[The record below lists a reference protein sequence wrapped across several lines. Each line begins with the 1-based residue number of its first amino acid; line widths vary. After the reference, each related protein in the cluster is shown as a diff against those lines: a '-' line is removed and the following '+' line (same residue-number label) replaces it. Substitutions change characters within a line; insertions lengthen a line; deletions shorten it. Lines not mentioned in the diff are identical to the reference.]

1 MSCEESYLA
10 IRRYL
15 SDERE
20 PYAPGTHGNTKR
32 KIRKAAACY
41 VVRNGTLYYQ
51 RRQKGLDEFTELEVV
66 LQAGR
71 RKELID
77 ESHIVAGGEHLNQ
90 HHTWESISQKY
101 WWRGILKQVK
111 DYMRQCSQCQNRQ
124 DRRGLSEDDTG
135 PRLVGRPGGRRKVTT
150 PASEEEEEEG
160 DDEMDFVTS
169 IHHKTQST
177 KTVAKHELVFVDSK
191 GVVKQY
197 LPRHGQTML
206 DKLNQQRLDNQFC
219 DITLLIEGE
228 EHRAHKAVLAACSDY
243 FNELFIEKG
252 AVSSHEAVV
261 DLSGFSKVSFLP
273 LLEFAYTSNLCFN
286 FCVMADVATL
296 ARHLLMAEVLQ
307 ICESVHKKVEEQKM
321 MVYQQ
326 GDIHTVVSSQP
337 APQQAP
343 NEDPGS
349 YIMTIGSD
357 GHAVVT
363 HTGLAGAGDD
373 LDSLAHTAEA
383 FRGDPT
389 SGVTQAPGGEPGET
403 MTVVGEAGSETV
415 TLVTHSSQARVGESV
430 TFFSPTGEAET
441 MTVVTHSGQA
451 GASESLAVV
460 SACLALEQQP
470 QDGFVGEGA
479 SPSMEPG
486 AFLISVD
493 PGKVAPTE
501 VVHLAVVTLTPQEN
515 ASTTK
520 SSSASQKAE
529 PAPQASPKPP
539 PAPLLKRKRGRP
551 AKVKQEVVEEPAV
564 VDEEVPEPVSTP
576 AEETQEDMQGTHDPY
591 KRRLRQRSVGEGGY
605 VRLHMGLEKDSAP
618 APQQRPNTPKR
629 GGAAKR
635 PVKVIEAAA
644 ALIGMETVIQ
654 TDMEESVSVEGVA
667 DGAEPIKEQ
676 AVGEWPEHGPAHP
689 DGGSEVA
696 GEHACSECGLSFHRR
711 YALIV
716 HTLKH
721 EKTRGYNCSLCNKEF
736 QYAASLRAHLTR
748 HKHQKSQRPTL
759 VRVPQPHGEEGLEG
773 DIRAKGRTKREFVCD
788 ICGKTLPKLYSL
800 RIHMLNHTGVRP
812 HSCRVCGKTFA
823 HKHSLKMHRGLHD
836 AVKQFHCLLCDKS
849 FASKRSLEE
858 HTSIHTGE
866 SKYLCTQCGRSF
878 HRASGLSKHLK
889 RHQPRPDVRGFPC
902 SHCDKSFFEA
912 KDLQQHMNKHLG
924 LKPFQCQIC
933 GKSYSWKKDWYSHV
947 KSHSVAEP
955 YRCNVCG
962 KEFFEKALFR
972 RHVKKATHGKKG
984 RVKQN
989 LERECEHCGR
999 KFTQLREYRRHMN
1012 NHQGVKPFECL
1023 TCGVAWADARSLK
1036 RHVRTHTGERPY
1048 VCPECQE
1055 AHIDARSLRK
1065 HMAKYHGDLL
1075 PGKIMLEKDTLQ
1087 FHNQG
1092 TQVEHAVSILASDLP
1107 PELRPVQPPPAEEIE
1122 TVLITEETVEAVEA
1136 VQAVQGDG
1144 VATLSD
1150 QSIMQVVNYVL
1161 SQHSVLPGG
1170 VKMEGDEWQEVIQ
1183 TVEQQE
1189 VIQTV
1194 EQQEVIQTME
1204 QQEVIQTME
1213 QQEGDEGQEVI
1224 QTLEQQ
1230 EVIQTVEQ
1238 QEVTQT
1244 VEQQEVTQTV
1254 EQQEVTQTLEQQE
1267 VTQTLEQQEVTQT
1280 VEQQEVTQTVEQQEV
1295 TQTVEQQEVTQTVE
1309 QQEVT
1314 QTLEQQ
1320 EVTQT
1325 LEQQEVTQTLEQQ
1338 EVTQTLE
1345 QQEVTQTLEQQ
1356 EVTQTLEQQEVTQ
1369 TLEQQEVTQT
1379 VEQQEVTQTVEQ
1391 QEVTQT
1397 VEQQEVTQTVEQQE
1411 VTQTVEQQ
1419 EVTQT
1424 VEQQEVTQ
1432 TVEQQEITQ
1441 TVEQQEVT
1449 QTVEQQEVTQT
1460 VEQS

>member
-124 DRRGLSEDDTG
+124 DRRGLSEEDTG
-135 PRLVGRPGGRRKVTT
+135 PRLVGRPGRRRRVTT
-150 PASEEEEEEG
+150 PASEEEEEEEEEG

-169 IHHKTQST
+169 VHHKTRSP

-206 DKLNQQRLDNQFC
+206 DKLNQQRLNNQFC

-261 DLSGFSKVSFLP
+261 DLSGSSKVSFLP

-307 ICESVHKKVEEQKM
+307 ICESVHKQVEEQKL

-343 NEDPGS
+343 NEDPGA

-363 HTGLAGAGDD
+363 HTGLAGAGED
-373 LDSLAHTAEA
+373 LDSLAVMANTAES
-383 FRGDPT
+383 FRGDLT
-389 SGVTQAPGGEPGET
+389 SVVNQALGGEPGET

-430 TFFSPTGEAET
+430 TLFSPTGETET

-470 QDGFVGEGA
+470 QDGEEGEGA

-493 PGKVAPTE
+493 PGNVAPTE

-515 ASTTK
+515 ASTTS

-529 PAPQASPKPP
+529 SASQASPKHP
-539 PAPLLKRKRGRP
+539 PAPQLPKRKRGRP
-551 AKVKQEVVEEPAV
+551 AKVKQEVVEEPP
-564 VDEEVPEPVSTP
+564 VDEDLPEPVSP
-576 AEETQEDMQGTHDPY
+576 SAEEIQEEGTHDPY

-605 VRLHMGLEKDSAP
+605 VRLHMGLEKDP
-618 APQQRPNTPKR
+618 APPQLPNTPKR
-629 GGAAKR
+629 GGGAKR
-635 PVKVIEAAA
+635 PVKV
-644 ALIGMETVIQ
+644 METVVQ
-654 TDMEESVSVEGVA
+654 TDMEEILSVEGVA
-667 DGAEPIKEQ
+667 DGAELITEQ

-689 DGGSEVA
+689 DGGSEVE
-696 GEHACSECGLSFHRR
+696 GEHVCSECGLSFQRR
-711 YALIV
+711 YALIM

-721 EKTRGYNCSLCNKEF
+721 EKTRRFKCSLCNKEF
-736 QYAASLRAHLTR
+736 QYTASLRAHLTR
-748 HKHQKSQRPTL
+748 HKHQKSQRPPL
-759 VRVPQPHGEEGLEG
+759 VRVPQPYGEEGLEVDG
-773 DIRAKGRTKREFVCD
+773 RTKGRTKREFVCD

-902 SHCDKSFFEA
+902 SHCDRSFFEA

-1065 HMAKYHGDLL
+1065 HMTKYHGDLL

-1161 SQHSVLPGG
+1161 SQQSVLPGG
-1170 VKMEGDEWQEVIQ
+1170 VKMEGDEGQEVTQTMEQQEVIQ
-1183 TVEQQE
+1183 TVEQQEVIQTVEQQEVIQTMEQTVEQQEVIQTMEQQEVIQTVEQQEVIQTVEQTAEQQE

-1213 QQEGDEGQEVI
+1213 QQEVIQTVEQQEVI
-1224 QTLEQQ
+1224 QTAEQQ

-1238 QEVTQT
+1238 QEVIQT
-1244 VEQQEVTQTV
+1244 VEQQEVIQTV
-1254 EQQEVTQTLEQQE
+1254 EQQEVI
-1267 VTQTLEQQEVTQT
+1267 QT
-1280 VEQQEVTQTVEQQEV
+1280 VEQQEVIQTVEQTVEQQEV
-1295 TQTVEQQEVTQTVE
+1295 IQTVEQQEVIQTVE
-1309 QQEVT
+1309 QQEGDGAAGGY
-1314 QTLEQQ
+1314 
-1320 EVTQT
+1320 
-1325 LEQQEVTQTLEQQ
+1325 
-1338 EVTQTLE
+1338 
-1345 QQEVTQTLEQQ
+1345 
-1356 EVTQTLEQQEVTQ
+1356 
-1369 TLEQQEVTQT
+1369 T
-1379 VEQQEVTQTVEQ
+1379 VC
-1391 QEVTQT
+1391 
-1397 VEQQEVTQTVEQQE
+1397 
-1411 VTQTVEQQ
+1411 
-1419 EVTQT
+1419 
-1424 VEQQEVTQ
+1424 
-1432 TVEQQEITQ
+1432 
-1441 TVEQQEVT
+1441 
-1449 QTVEQQEVTQT
+1449 
-1460 VEQS
+1460 

>member
-15 SDERE
+15 TDERE

-77 ESHIVAGGEHLNQ
+77 ESHIVAGEEHLNQ

-124 DRRGLSEDDTG
+124 DRRGLSEDRSG
-135 PRLVGRPGGRRKVTT
+135 SRLVGRPGRPRRVTT
-150 PASEEEEEEG
+150 PASDEEDEEE
-160 DDEMDFVTS
+160 DDEMDLVTS
-169 IHHKTQST
+169 IHHKTKSPR
-177 KTVAKHELVFVDSK
+177 TVAKHELVFVDSK

-307 ICESVHKKVEEQKM
+307 ICESVHKKVEEQKL

-343 NEDPGS
+343 NEEPGS

-383 FRGDPT
+383 FRGDLT
-389 SGVTQAPGGEPGET
+389 SVVTQALGGEPEET

-415 TLVTHSSQARVGESV
+415 TLVTHSGQARVGESV
-430 TFFSPTGEAET
+430 TLFSPTGEAETMTVVTHSGQARVGESVTLFSPTGEAET

-460 SACLALEQQP
+460 SACLALEQQ
-470 QDGFVGEGA
+470 QHDEGDEGDGD
-479 SPSMEPG
+479 SLSMEPG

-501 VVHLAVVTLTPQEN
+501 VVRLAVAPPVVQEDPTPQEEET
-515 ASTTK
+515 SEHQTGD
-520 SSSASQKAE
+520 
-529 PAPQASPKPP
+529 PAPQAEPQP
-539 PAPLLKRKRGRP
+539 PAAPQPPKRKRGRP
-551 AKVKQEVVEEPAV
+551 AKVKQEVIEEPESPVEEEV
-564 VDEEVPEPVSTP
+564 VPEPVSTP
-576 AEETQEDMQGTHDPY
+576 TEEGQRTHDPY
-591 KRRLRQRSVGEGGY
+591 KRRLRQRSMGEGGY
-605 VRLHMGLEKDSAP
+605 VRLHMGLEEDREDKKGAQTP
-618 APQQRPNTPKR
+618 QRPSTPKR
-629 GGAAKR
+629 GRPAKR
-635 PVKVIEAAA
+635 LVEEMEAAVA
-644 ALIGMETVIQ
+644 GMENVVQ
-654 TDMEESVSVEGVA
+654 TETEGVLSPDGIV
-667 DGAEPIKEQ
+667 DGAPITEQ
-676 AVGEWPEHGPAHP
+676 PVGEGPEPGLGPDQP
-689 DGGSEVA
+689 DGGSEVE

-711 YALIV
+711 YALIM

-721 EKTRGYNCSLCNKEF
+721 EKTRGYKCSLCNKEF
-736 QYAASLRAHLTR
+736 QYAASLRAHLAR

-773 DIRAKGRTKREFVCD
+773 DVRAKGRTKREFVCD

-812 HSCRVCGKTFA
+812 HSCKVCGKTFA
-823 HKHSLKMHRGLHD
+823 HKHSLKMHRALHD
-836 AVKQFHCLLCDKS
+836 AAKQFHCLLCDKS
-849 FASKRSLEE
+849 FVSKRSLEE

-924 LKPFQCQIC
+924 LKPFQCQVC
-933 GKSYSWKKDWYSHV
+933 GKCYSWKKDWYSHV

-955 YRCNVCG
+955 YKCNVCG

-1065 HMAKYHGDLL
+1065 HMTKYHGDLL

-1161 SQHSVLPGG
+1161 SQQSVLPGG
-1170 VKMEGDEWQEVIQ
+1170 VKMEE
-1183 TVEQQE
+1183 
-1189 VIQTV
+1189 
-1194 EQQEVIQTME
+1194 QEVIQTME
-1204 QQEVIQTME
+1204 VVHMAEVE
-1213 QQEGDEGQEVI
+1213 
-1224 QTLEQQ
+1224 
-1230 EVIQTVEQ
+1230 
-1238 QEVTQT
+1238 
-1244 VEQQEVTQTV
+1244 
-1254 EQQEVTQTLEQQE
+1254 
-1267 VTQTLEQQEVTQT
+1267 
-1280 VEQQEVTQTVEQQEV
+1280 
-1295 TQTVEQQEVTQTVE
+1295 
-1309 QQEVT
+1309 
-1314 QTLEQQ
+1314 
-1320 EVTQT
+1320 
-1325 LEQQEVTQTLEQQ
+1325 
-1338 EVTQTLE
+1338 
-1345 QQEVTQTLEQQ
+1345 
-1356 EVTQTLEQQEVTQ
+1356 
-1369 TLEQQEVTQT
+1369 
-1379 VEQQEVTQTVEQ
+1379 
-1391 QEVTQT
+1391 
-1397 VEQQEVTQTVEQQE
+1397 
-1411 VTQTVEQQ
+1411 
-1419 EVTQT
+1419 
-1424 VEQQEVTQ
+1424 
-1432 TVEQQEITQ
+1432 
-1441 TVEQQEVT
+1441 
-1449 QTVEQQEVTQT
+1449 
-1460 VEQS
+1460 